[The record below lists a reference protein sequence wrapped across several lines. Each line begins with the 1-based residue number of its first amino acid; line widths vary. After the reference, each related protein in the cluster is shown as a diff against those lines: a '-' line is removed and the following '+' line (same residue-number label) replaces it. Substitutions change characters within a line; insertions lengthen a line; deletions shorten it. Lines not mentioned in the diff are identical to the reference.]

1 MNKLI
6 KKLLTATLSS
16 VMVVTAAFSSLAV
29 TSALADS
36 AKSLSRT
43 YAYDGQKVLLDM
55 DIGSVKFI
63 ATDEQ
68 NIRVEVLVTPS
79 ESNWFSLWSSL
90 DIDDV
95 ELDVIEASKEIELK
109 LTDQD
114 DVKQEWVVYLPRQAA
129 VNLNVGVGQVE
140 VLNMESSIDIDLG
153 VGHAEIRHEMLYRS
167 VSLESGVGEVSV
179 DLHGQQVEVSRH
191 FVRQTYHSE
200 DQTGF
205 GQLNVNVGVGQIDVH
220 HKF

>member
-6 KKLLTATLSS
+6 KKLLTATFSS
-16 VMVVTAAFSSLAV
+16 IMVVSAAFSSLAV
-29 TSALADS
+29 TSASAAS
-36 AKSLSRT
+36 AKSLSQT
-43 YAYDGQKVLLDM
+43 YAYDGQTVLLDM

-68 NIRVEVLVTPS
+68 EIRVEVIVTPS
-79 ESNWFSLWSSL
+79 ESSWFSLWSSL
-90 DIDDV
+90 DMDDV

-109 LTDQD
+109 LTEQD
-114 DVKQEWVVYLPRQAA
+114 GVKQEWLVYLPRQAA
-129 VNLNVGVGQVE
+129 VDLNVGVGQVE
-140 VLNMESSIDIDLG
+140 VLNMENSIDIDLG
-153 VGHAEIRHEMLYRS
+153 VGHAEIRHEILYRS

-179 DLHGQQVEVSRH
+179 DLQGQQVEVSRH
-191 FVRQTYHSE
+191 FVRQTYYNE

>member
-16 VMVVTAAFSSLAV
+16 VIVIAAAFSSLAV
-29 TSALADS
+29 TSVLADS
-36 AKSLSRT
+36 AKTLSHS
-43 YAYDGQKVLLDM
+43 YAYDGQKVMLDM
-55 DIGSVKFI
+55 DVGSAKFI

-79 ESNWFSLWSSL
+79 ERNWFSLWSSAE
-90 DIDDV
+90 IDDIK
-95 ELDVIEASKEIELK
+95 LDVIQASDGIALK
-109 LTDQD
+109 LNDQD
-114 DVKQEWVVYLPRQAA
+114 DVKQQWIVYLPRHAA
-129 VNLNVGVGQVE
+129 IKLNLGVGQVE
-140 VLNMESSIDIDLG
+140 VNNMENSIDIDLG
-153 VGHAEIRHEMLYRS
+153 VGHAEIRHEILYRS

-179 DLHGQQVEVSRH
+179 DLLGRQIEVSRN
-191 FVRQTYHSE
+191 FVTQAYNNE